1 MFRKWS
7 VILLQADDNQ
17 SVSWYVSRWW
27 VFRKVASCR
36 WVGVL
41 VVGRLVEYQ
50 KINNLSS
57 KIVRSICIA
66 EKLIIISS
74 SPIGYRVPKRLSIT
88 F

>member
-7 VILLQADDNQ
+7 FILLQADDNQ

-27 VFRKVASCR
+27 LFRKVASCR

-41 VVGRLVEYQ
+41 VVGRLVDSGFNQNQLE
-50 KINNLSS
+50 IVLIALLFHLSVLSS
-57 KIVRSICIA
+57 
-66 EKLIIISS
+66 
-74 SPIGYRVPKRLSIT
+74 